1 MKVEAPVQAVA
12 KTEVNTVT
20 AAAAKPATPVK
31 VETQVAVEATA
42 EVKAKVET
50 PAKTLAK
57 PRGGSRFG
65 TMVSSDMIAPVVE
78 TRGNVEV
85 PKGRQY
91 EASES
96 SPADAKPKTANS
108 ANSDMVKP

>member
-1 MKVEAPVQAVA
+1 MKVEAKVA
-12 KTEVNTVT
+12 AQSAT
-20 AAAAKPATPVK
+20 AAPAKPAAPVAAKVASTPSKPAAPVK
-31 VETQVAVEATA
+31 AEA
-42 EVKAKVET
+42 ET

-57 PRGGSRFG
+57 PRGASRFG

-78 TRGNVEV
+78 TRDNVEV

-91 EASES
+91 EASDS

-108 ANSDMVKP
+108 ANSDMARP